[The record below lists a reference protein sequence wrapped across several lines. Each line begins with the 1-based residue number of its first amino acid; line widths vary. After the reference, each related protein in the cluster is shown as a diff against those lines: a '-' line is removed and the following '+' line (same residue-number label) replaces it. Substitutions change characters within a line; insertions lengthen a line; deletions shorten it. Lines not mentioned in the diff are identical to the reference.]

1 MNFLT
6 SENNFFI
13 FCLTFEFF
21 NDFVLKI
28 IEKIMLIR
36 DPRGGEFVPFRGKVD
51 SNTLST
57 RQDRLGSQK
66 DQF

>member
-13 FCLTFEFF
+13 FSLTFEFF